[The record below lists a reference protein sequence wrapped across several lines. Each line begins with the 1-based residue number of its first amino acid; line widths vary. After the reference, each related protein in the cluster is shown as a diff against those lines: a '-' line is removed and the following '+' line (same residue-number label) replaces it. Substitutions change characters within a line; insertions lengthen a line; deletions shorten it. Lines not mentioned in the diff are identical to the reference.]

1 MNETPKE
8 KVLSSLLFLSKEEL
22 MEINQ
27 KINAL
32 LGSRSNASDQVK
44 EYFRNL
50 KNTEGKLVAIK
61 EYNDKMG
68 CGLKEAKEYI
78 DEL

>member
-1 MNETPKE
+1 MSESPKE
-8 KVLSSLLFLSKEEL
+8 RVLSSLLFLSKEEL

-32 LGSRSNASDQVK
+32 LGSHSNASDQVK

-50 KNTEGKLVAIK
+50 KNTEGPLEAIK
-61 EYNDKMG
+61 EYKDKTG
-68 CGLKEAKEYI
+68 CGLKEAKDYI